1 MLTKIATITILVIA
15 VAWSIL
21 TGGGSTVV
29 EIITLLLLAQIVLML
44 AGKGKE

>member
-1 MLTKIATITILVIA
+1 MIKIATLILALIA

-21 TGGGSTVV
+21 SGGGSTVV

>member
-1 MLTKIATITILVIA
+1 MIKIATLILALIA
-15 VAWSIL
+15 VVWSL
-21 TGGGSTVV
+21 LMGGGSTVV